1 MKRLS
6 LEFSRLFREPFTWLI
21 LFLTLLSPAVG
32 LFWYQPLSTDTS
44 LSLYLANPALAGGTA
59 GGILFGILTIYE
71 LDRPRRME
79 MESLMDAVVAP
90 QTMALLRL
98 LALMGAALIAAAS
111 AAVLWLP
118 LCRLQV
124 GSVFRWQDYVLA
136 CTLLMGA
143 SFPLAILAAAAAF
156 QFTGRSNLAQIGRAH
171 V

>member
-71 LDRPRRME
+71 LDRPRRM
-79 MESLMDAVVAP
+79 
-90 QTMALLRL
+90 Q
-98 LALMGAALIAAAS
+98 
-111 AAVLWLP
+111 W
-118 LCRLQV
+118 
-124 GSVFRWQDYVLA
+124 
-136 CTLLMGA
+136 
-143 SFPLAILAAAAAF
+143 
-156 QFTGRSNLAQIGRAH
+156 
-171 V
+171 